1 MRPTSPSNR
10 ISAYYGK
17 TDGLTATKYP
27 FAAGHYQSIHSR
39 PTHCRQT
46 ANWRRFGGR
55 VAGMAASVLQLAVST
70 LCVAGALSTWLG
82 YPVGISLTTA
92 VFLGGLLFGMISLL
106 QLYSVVTDA
115 ACEETSAAYDESRT

>member
-10 ISAYYGK
+10 ISGYYGN
-17 TDGLTATKYP
+17 TDGLSATKYP
-27 FAAGHYQSIHSR
+27 FAARHYR
-39 PTHCRQT
+39 PTHQQQAAHR
-46 ANWRRFGGR
+46 RRFGGR
-55 VAGMAASVLQLAVST
+55 VAGMAASVLQLAVSA

-92 VFLGGLLFGMISLL
+92 VFMGGLLFGTISLL

-115 ACEETSAAYDESRT
+115 ESEETLVAYDESRT